1 MSEKLPII
9 GITMGDPAG
18 IGPEIAARALADPA
32 VYRICRPIIIGDAAV
47 MKQALS
53 VSGTSLKINPV
64 TEVEIG
70 RYQAGLMDV
79 YDLANVDLSR
89 LEMGKVS
96 AIAGNAAF
104 QAVKK
109 VIELA
114 LQKKLGAT
122 VTGPI
127 QKEALN
133 LAGHHFSGHTEIYAH
148 FTETTRYAMLLVH
161 ENMRVIHVST
171 HVSLRKAC
179 ELVKKERILEVI
191 DLLNN
196 ACIQFGISHPR
207 IGVAGL
213 NPHASDNGLF
223 GNEEQQEILP
233 AILEARQAGYDVEGP
248 VPADTLFTKAGG
260 GFYDGCVAMYHDQ
273 GHIPF
278 KLHGF
283 TWDPKNKRM
292 KSVEGV
298 NITLGLPVI
307 RTSVDHGTAFDIAG
321 KGIASPAALR
331 LAIDYAVKMVYKSGR
346 FIK

>member
-1 MSEKLPII
+1 MVKNLPVI

-18 IGPEIAARALADPA
+18 IGPEITARALADPS
-32 VYRICRPIIIGDAAV
+32 VYRICRPIVIGDAGV
-47 MKQALS
+47 MERALS
-53 VSGTSLKINPV
+53 VSGTSLNINPV
-64 TEVEIG
+64 TEIEAG
-70 RYQAGLMDV
+70 HFQAGLMDV
-79 YDLANVDLSR
+79 FDLANVDLSR
-89 LEMGKVS
+89 LEFGKVS
-96 AIAGNAAF
+96 AMAGNAAF
-104 QAVKK
+104 QAVHKT
-109 VIELA
+109 IELA
-114 LQKKLGAT
+114 LQKKLDAT

-148 FTETTRYAMLLVH
+148 FTRTTRYAMLLVH
-161 ENMRVIHVST
+161 KNMRVIHVST

-191 DLLNN
+191 ALLND

-207 IGVAGL
+207 MGVAGL
-213 NPHASDNGLF
+213 NPHAGDNGLF

-233 AILEARQAGYDVEGP
+233 AILEARQAGYYV
-248 VPADTLFTKAGG
+248 
-260 GFYDGCVAMYHDQ
+260 Q

-278 KLHGF
+278 KLQGF
-283 TWDPKNKRM
+283 TWDPQNKRM

-321 KGIASPAALR
+321 QGIASPAALL
-331 LAIDYAVKMVYKSGR
+331 LAIDYAVKMASKSGR

>member
-1 MSEKLPII
+1 MVKNLPVI

-18 IGPEIAARALADPA
+18 IGPEITARALADPS
-32 VYRICRPIIIGDAAV
+32 VYRICRPIVIGDAGV
-47 MKQALS
+47 MERALS
-53 VSGTSLKINPV
+53 VSGTSLNINPV
-64 TEVEIG
+64 TEIEAG
-70 RYQAGLMDV
+70 HFQAGLMDV
-79 YDLANVDLSR
+79 FDLANVDLSR
-89 LEMGKVS
+89 LEFGKVS
-96 AIAGNAAF
+96 AMAGNAAF
-104 QAVKK
+104 QAVHKT
-109 VIELA
+109 IELA
-114 LQKKLGAT
+114 LQKKLDAT

-148 FTETTRYAMLLVH
+148 FTRTTRYAMLLVH
-161 ENMRVIHVST
+161 KNMRVIHVST

-191 DLLNN
+191 ALLND

-207 IGVAGL
+207 MGVAGL
-213 NPHASDNGLF
+213 NPHAGDNGLF

-233 AILEARQAGYDVEGP
+233 AILEARQAGYYVEGP
-248 VPADTLFTKAGG
+248 VPADTLFTKTAG

-278 KLHGF
+278 KLQGF
-283 TWDPKNKRM
+283 TWDPQNKRM

-321 KGIASPAALR
+321 QGIASPAALL
-331 LAIDYAVKMVYKSGR
+331 LAIDYAVKMASKSGR